1 MRKGRAVAQQ
11 LCALPRTNFPRAKP
25 AIGSGVPADLES
37 DQHEAVIQAKDRID
51 RALLS
56 RTLYAEL
63 GGQNS
68 ASLVLRIPLPGLSF
82 FGPSV
87 GALEKQRAR
96 MEKPRPRSTGLLRF
110 HGGTSDGGEAATDK

>member
-63 GGQNS
+63 DS

-110 HGGTSDGGEAATDK
+110 HGGISDGSGENRHR